1 MVCRKCNKEFD
12 DNLKTCPYCGERYED
27 EYFSK
32 LLEHAMSENTR
43 SAEEI
48 DKLRASLKKK
58 KKNRRRNVIIAVLVI
73 AAVAAAAVGAI
84 YYFTS
89 RSRSGSRMLHG
100 GFNGNS
106 FLVYDENNNEILTV
120 SGGKYT
126 KTDYSP
132 DGSVASCT
140 SYSGFVSFERFD
152 RKDGLVNREYSFDG
166 VKNYVYKSYE
176 YEYDGKNPTRAV
188 YDSNTAPG
196 MIENEYDGD
205 NKTAVRSFDFES
217 DKEWEYVHD
226 SVGRLTAEKS
236 YDLNGQLIY
245 NKQYSYKSDGSL
257 YLSSVNEVYE
267 KDDGGNPESYKLTS
281 YGEDGKVLEETV
293 NTPEGYEIAKAEL
306 QFNDKGDV
314 KCEKISGS
322 ETWYT
327 YEYYDNGAVSLKAA
341 ASAENST
348 DYISYVTYDKEG
360 RELKNITAQTHFEYS
375 YDGSGNVTEMCS
387 YSPSAAYLGKT
398 VYNYDGGSL
407 KSETEFDVENNAVN
421 TKEYTPDVNGNP
433 SEMKDSTGSYR
444 YINEYNEQ
452 GDLIDVK
459 TYKLTGEERFEYN
472 GIGNVTKKTVL
483 NELGGFVAET
493 GYKWLKNGRISDEYT
508 YDADGNT
515 LSHVKYHYD
524 DNGVQ
529 SGLTAYAADGS
540 KTSEATLSNDDGKKE
555 ITLENKD
562 KDGNV
567 LYYVKYNYSADK
579 PSLKISGTA
588 GGTGYES
595 VYEYNDKGELSGVTS
610 SRGGKI
616 VSKETY
622 TYSETGNII
631 KSTSERSDG
640 GKSVY
645 EYTYD
650 GLYLESCTAVYPDGT
665 ESTVTY
671 GIDENKKPYVISGE
685 K

>member
-89 RSRSGSRMLHG
+89 RSRSGSRVLHG

-120 SGGKYT
+120 SAGKYT

-132 DGSVASCT
+132 DGSVASAT

-205 NKTAVRSFDFES
+205 KKTAVRSFDFES
-217 DKEWEYVHD
+217 DKKWEYVHD
-226 SVGRLTAEKS
+226 SMGRLTAEKS

-267 KDDGGNPESYKLTS
+267 KDDGGNAESYKLTS
-281 YGEDGKVLEETV
+281 YGEDGKVLEVTV

-327 YEYYDNGAVSLKAA
+327 YEHYDNGAVSLKAA
-341 ASAENST
+341 APAENST
-348 DYISYVTYDKEG
+348 DYISYITYDKEG
-360 RELKNITAQTHFEYS
+360 RELKNINAQTHFEYS
-375 YDGSGNVTEMCS
+375 YDGSGNVTEMRS

-398 VYNYDGGSL
+398 VYEYDGGSL
-407 KSETEFDVENNAVN
+407 KSETEFDSENNAVN

-459 TYKLTGEERFEYN
+459 TYKQTGEERFEYN
-472 GIGNVTKKTVL
+472 GGNVTKRTVL
-483 NELGGFVAET
+483 NELGGFVSET

-508 YDADGNT
+508 YDAEGNT

-529 SGLTAYAADGS
+529 TGLTAYAADGS

-562 KDGNV
+562 KDGNI

-595 VYEYNDKGELSGVTS
+595 VYEYNGKGELSGVTS
-610 SRGGKI
+610 SRGGKV

-622 TYSETGNII
+622 SYSETGNITE
-631 KSTSERSDG
+631 STSERTDG

-645 EYTYD
+645 KYTYD